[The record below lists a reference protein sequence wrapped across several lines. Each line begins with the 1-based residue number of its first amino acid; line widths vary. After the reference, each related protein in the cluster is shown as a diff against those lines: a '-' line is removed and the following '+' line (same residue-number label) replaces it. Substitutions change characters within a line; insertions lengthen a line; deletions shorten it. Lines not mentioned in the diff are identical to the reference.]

1 MPGRSQQSA
10 WLVWQALVFAAA
22 STWHRVMGWSNGGRQ
37 YEMGP
42 AAGGASHFPV
52 TFKMFGRYGEPHRQ
66 SQPEEMAEASEKIR
80 EVMTWMTRHNTR
92 RALLGTLIH
101 YEAMQTSLPR
111 LVSLHTHRH
120 IHTDCRLC
128 FTWGLCIADVSESLP
143 LFAPILWLFCSVEAP
158 HVRYVKRCH
167 LCGRAASSNESSL
180 GVEQCRTLSMTR
192 WPQPDC
198 LRCAH
203 YVWSRPISACHFSS
217 KPVFGWGASHDGSKS
232 WLLSHECRSRSRINQ
247 SRPSVGPRLVS
258 PGPWM
263 RKSFWNWDL
272 VCLLPGWSYSSLG
285 NVTGGNHF
293 GQLPFWLT
301 GL

>member
-42 AAGGASHFPV
+42 AAGGASHFSG

-101 YEAMQTSLPR
+101 YEATQTSLPR

-143 LFAPILWLFCSVEAP
+143 LFAQILWLFCSVEAP

-167 LCGRAASSNESSL
+167 FAAGPPHQMRALLAWSNV
-180 GVEQCRTLSMTR
+180 G
-192 WPQPDC
+192 
-198 LRCAH
+198 
-203 YVWSRPISACHFSS
+203 HFL
-217 KPVFGWGASHDGSKS
+217 WHDG
-232 WLLSHECRSRSRINQ
+232 LNLT
-247 SRPSVGPRLVS
+247 
-258 PGPWM
+258 
-263 RKSFWNWDL
+263 
-272 VCLLPGWSYSSLG
+272 VCVAPIM
-285 NVTGGNHF
+285 F
-293 GQLPFWLT
+293 EADP
-301 GL
+301 